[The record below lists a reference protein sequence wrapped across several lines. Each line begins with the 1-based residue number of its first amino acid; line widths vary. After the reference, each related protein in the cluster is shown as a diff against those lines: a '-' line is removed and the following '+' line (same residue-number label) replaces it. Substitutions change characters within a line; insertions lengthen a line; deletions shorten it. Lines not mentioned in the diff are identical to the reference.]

1 VAQQGQDAVY
11 NSSNQVTNSPA
22 FIDASMFASSPPPP
36 RNFCT
41 VLNWVLNPVNNIV
54 PAAGAVIDARGFN
67 STNTSMTCTGTPWNG
82 IANPPP
88 STILLPATSGATPAP
103 IIISTPWVIPSNT
116 HLIGEGDG
124 IGSSAATTIQVS
136 SPTFNPTAGY
146 ILQFGS
152 ASGASGISVE
162 RLTID
167 GLGNAVNGIVN
178 PNAGPNSYVDHVTL
192 YQIRGI
198 GLLVENNADG
208 SGPYSNITF
217 NTGSYAG
224 TTATACAQI
233 SNVTSA
239 TNSSASGG
247 TRGIH
252 GLVCSSNSPDAPA
265 GVLLDS
271 SNNTIEDVKVVGFYD
286 GVLVGSNAPARS
298 NVLVNVSD
306 NTQACNGVCSRAPV
320 NMLKASATNLAD
332 SRPRQ
337 HLSGWATI

>member
-1 VAQQGQDAVY
+1 MKSATKRASGLTSSGVVVMLITWFLACPNPAAAQGSPGQDAVY
-11 NSSNQVTNSPA
+11 NSSAGVVGSSS
-22 FIDASMFASSPPPP
+22 FIDASMFAISTDTICSTIYKILASPGYS
-36 RNFCT
+36 
-41 VLNWVLNPVNNIV
+41 
-54 PAAGAVIDARGFN
+54 AAVIDARGFPG
-67 STNTSMTCTGTPWNG
+67 NTGASMTCAMGWTPWNNG
-82 IANPPP
+82 TTYLNKP

-217 NTGSYAG
+217 NTGSY
-224 TTATACAQI
+224 
-233 SNVTSA
+233 
-239 TNSSASGG
+239 GG
-247 TRGIH
+247 T
-252 GLVCSSNSPDAPA
+252 
-265 GVLLDS
+265 
-271 SNNTIEDVKVVGFYD
+271 
-286 GVLVGSNAPARS
+286 
-298 NVLVNVSD
+298 
-306 NTQACNGVCSRAPV
+306 
-320 NMLKASATNLAD
+320 M
-332 SRPRQ
+332 
-337 HLSGWATI
+337 